1 METEFNNLNVKNYN
15 KNNDITDNSQGDDK
29 EQKDNDE
36 VITKNNIL
44 YHSKTTV
51 NSSETDAFI
60 KEIKDLF
67 MDNITTVNNEKLIVK
82 HFDSRLNRKINVV
95 LALDKIA
102 KDYITSLNNPMLW
115 DINTA
120 VYMVAI
126 TAEHSIIII

>member
-29 EQKDNDE
+29 EQKDNDG

-60 KEIKDLF
+60 KDIKDLF

-82 HFDSRLNRKINVV
+82 HFDS
-95 LALDKIA
+95 
-102 KDYITSLNNPMLW
+102 
-115 DINTA
+115 
-120 VYMVAI
+120 
-126 TAEHSIIII
+126 